1 MENANALLWEVSWW
15 EFLLVTVILAGGAA
29 YLTGRAVA
37 RAWQSNLQLV
47 YYIILLAAAT
57 RFIHF
62 ALFGGTLLSP
72 HYYLID
78 LVVLLVIAFLG
89 SRITRARQMATQ
101 YSFLYASAGLLG
113 WRARS

>member
-1 MENANALLWEVSWW
+1 MEKANALFWEVSWW
-15 EFLLVTVILAGGAA
+15 EFLLVTAILAGGAA

-62 ALFGGTLLSP
+62 ALFRGTLLSL
-72 HYYLID
+72 HYYVVD
-78 LVVLLVIAFLG
+78 FGVLLVIAFLG
-89 SRITRARQMATQ
+89 NRITRARQMATQ
-101 YSFLYASAGLLG
+101 YSFLYARAGLLG
-113 WRARS
+113 WKARG